1 MPVLQMCLRSL
12 CRGSSLWELHGCR
25 NSGTINRA
33 VFGLLPKVRT
43 GELSKT
49 MTVVDKL
56 NQMASLAIEL
66 GEEWEAEGNRFA
78 EDISSPWVFCDTK
91 FGAMDIDEWA
101 FQVWGLAEAYAHE

>member
-1 MPVLQMCLRSL
+1 
-12 CRGSSLWELHGCR
+12 
-25 NSGTINRA
+25 
-33 VFGLLPKVRT
+33 
-43 GELSKT
+43 

>member
-1 MPVLQMCLRSL
+1 MLLQ
-12 CRGSSLWELHGCR
+12 
-25 NSGTINRA
+25 
-33 VFGLLPKVRT
+33 VRT

-49 MTVVDKL
+49 MTVVNKL

-78 EDISSPWVFCDTK
+78 EDIPSPWVFSDDK
-91 FGAMDIDEWA
+91 SGGLSIDEWA

>member
-1 MPVLQMCLRSL
+1 MLLQ
-12 CRGSSLWELHGCR
+12 
-25 NSGTINRA
+25 
-33 VFGLLPKVRT
+33 VRT

-49 MTVVDKL
+49 MTVVNKL

-78 EDISSPWVFCDTK
+78 EDIPSPWVFSDDK
-91 FGAMDIDEWA
+91 SGGLSIDDWA

>member
-1 MPVLQMCLRSL
+1 VLLQ
-12 CRGSSLWELHGCR
+12 
-25 NSGTINRA
+25 
-33 VFGLLPKVRT
+33 VRT

-49 MTVVDKL
+49 MTVVNKL

-78 EDISSPWVFCDTK
+78 EDIPSPWVFSDDK
-91 FGAMDIDEWA
+91 SGGLSIDEWA

>member
-1 MPVLQMCLRSL
+1 M
-12 CRGSSLWELHGCR
+12 HGCR

-43 GELSKT
+43 GEQSKT

-66 GEEWEAEGNRFA
+66 GEAWEAEGNRFA

-91 FGAMDIDEWA
+91 FGAMDINEWA